1 MKESKLYVKYKVA
14 GVIKEEEAYQT
25 VDYSIEETCTS
36 NNVKLIISPKTEI
49 ELMAVELKYQHPAK
63 MGERFYV
70 NGYQA
75 WTTSREVT
83 IDDMQKGL
91 TPLTKF
97 TKTGFDLAALSGD
110 YYFVKYP
117 KKPGQFHSFTYTYYR
132 KENEVELYGSMNE
145 RTGFTVFYADMN
157 EGTFKVT
164 KDVEGVIINEPYEIL
179 NVNKYVGE
187 YDSVFDAYFQDLKC
201 PKPRIDHLA
210 GYTSWYNYFQKI
222 DEDIILRDLK
232 GIGRVKENV
241 GIFQIDDGYEPYVG
255 DWLDPS
261 PKFPNGMKY
270 IADKIHEEGYLAGIW
285 IAPFSAQH
293 NSRLTKEHP
302 DWLLKNKKGKLAKG
316 VFAWGGAYTLDIYN
330 EGAREYMR
338 NFFNVILNEW
348 GYDMVKLD
356 FLYSQCIHPRNGKSR
371 GQIMAEAMDF
381 LRECVGDKLL
391 LGCGVP
397 LGSCFGIVDACRISC
412 DVDLKYKGKFYNK
425 LGLNQELPS
434 AQNAMTNTIFRR
446 HLDGRAFCNDPDVF
460 FLRDFNLT
468 FTIQQKKLLAKVNNL
483 FGNVLFVSDDVGRYG
498 DEEIE
503 ILKKAFEKSQAMI
516 ISAEY
521 TDKDYVTIKY
531 LENGERKLLQFD
543 MLTGETSSEL
553 L

>member
-1 MKESKLYVKYKVA
+1 MKQSKLYIKYKVA
-14 GVIKEEEAYQT
+14 GVVYEEDLYQT
-25 VDYSIEETCTS
+25 NHYTIEETCS
-36 NNVKLIISPKTEI
+36 QDGVKLTIIPKQEM
-49 ELMAVELKYQHPAK
+49 ELVAVELKYLHPTK
-63 MGERFYV
+63 SGERFFI

-75 WTTSREVT
+75 WTTSKEVI
-83 IDDMQKGL
+83 IDDKQKGL
-91 TPLTKF
+91 TPITKF
-97 TKTGFDLAALSGD
+97 TKKGFELAALSGD
-110 YYFVKYP
+110 YNFVKYP
-117 KKPGQFHSFTYTYYR
+117 KKSGQFHSFTYTYYR
-132 KENEVELYGSMNE
+132 VENEVELYGSLNE
-145 RTGFTVFYADMN
+145 RTGFTIFYADMN
-157 EGTFKVT
+157 EGTFT
-164 KDVEGVIINEPYEIL
+164 IAKDVEGVVIGDAYEIL

-187 YDSVFDAYFQDLKC
+187 YDSVFDRYFADLNC
-201 PKPRIDHLA
+201 AKPRIDHLA

-222 DEDIILRDLK
+222 DENIILRDLK
-232 GIGRVKENV
+232 GIGRVKDYV
-241 GIFQIDDGYEPYVG
+241 GIFQIDDGYEPFVG

-270 IADKIHEEGYLAGIW
+270 IADEIHKEGYLAGIW

-293 NSRLTKEHP
+293 NSRLRKEHP
-302 DWLLKNKKGKLAKG
+302 EWLLKHPNGKLQKG
-316 VFAWGGAYTLDIYN
+316 VFAWGGAYTLDVYN
-330 EGAREYMR
+330 EEAREYMR
-338 NFFNVILNEW
+338 NFFDVILNEW

-356 FLYSQCIHPRNGKSR
+356 FLYSQCIYPRCGKSR

-397 LGSCFGIVDACRISC
+397 LGSCFGVVDACRISC

-425 LGLNQELPS
+425 LAINQELPS

-468 FTIQQKKLLAKVNNL
+468 FTMKQKKLLAKVNKM
-483 FGNVLFVSDDVGRYG
+483 FGNVLFVSDDVGKYG

-503 ILKKAFEKSQAMI
+503 IIKKAFEKSNIML

-521 TDKDYVTIKY
+521 IDKDYVTIKY
-531 LENGERKLLQFD
+531 IENGERKVLQFD

-553 L
+553 I

>member
-1 MKESKLYVKYKVA
+1 MKESKLYLKYKVA
-14 GVIKEEEAYQT
+14 GVVYEEDLYQT
-25 VDYSIEETCTS
+25 NHYTIEEVCS
-36 NNVKLIISPKTEI
+36 QEGVKLTLIPKQEM
-49 ELMAVELKYQHPAK
+49 ELIACELRYLHPARS
-63 MGERFYV
+63 GERFFI

-75 WTTSREVT
+75 WTTSREVI
-83 IDDMQKGL
+83 IDDKQKGL
-91 TPLTKF
+91 TPLTKY
-97 TKTGFDLAALSGD
+97 TKKGFELAALSGD
-110 YYFVKYP
+110 YNFVKYP
-117 KKPGQFHSFTYTYYR
+117 KNSGEFHSFTYTYYR
-132 KENEVELYGSMNE
+132 VENVVELYGSLTE
-145 RTGFTVFYADMN
+145 RTGFTIFYADMN
-157 EGTFKVT
+157 KGTFT
-164 KDVEGVIINEPYEIL
+164 IAKDVEGVVISDAYEVL
-179 NVNKYVGE
+179 NVKKYVGE
-187 YDSVFDAYFQDLKC
+187 YDNVFDRYFADLNC
-201 PKPRIDHLA
+201 AKPRIDHLA

-222 DEDIILRDLK
+222 DENIILRDLK
-232 GIGRVKENV
+232 GIGRVKEHT

-270 IADKIHEEGYLAGIW
+270 IADEVHKEGYLAGIW

-293 NSRLTKEHP
+293 NSRLRKEHP
-302 DWLLKNKKGKLAKG
+302 EWLLKHPNGKLQKG

-338 NFFNVILNEW
+338 NFFDVILNDW

-356 FLYSQCIHPRNGKSR
+356 FLYSQCIYPRNGKSR

-397 LGSCFGIVDACRISC
+397 LGSCFGVVDACRISC

-425 LGLNQELPS
+425 LGINQELPS

-468 FTIQQKKLLAKVNNL
+468 FTMKQKKLLAKVNNM

-503 ILKKAFEKSQAMI
+503 IIKKAFEKSNVMI

-521 TDKDYVTIKY
+521 TDNDYVTIKY
-531 LENGERKLLQFD
+531 LENGERKVLAFD
-543 MLTGETSSEL
+543 MLTGETNSEL
-553 L
+553 I

>member
-1 MKESKLYVKYKVA
+1 MKESKLYLKYKVA
-14 GVIKEEEAYQT
+14 GVVYEEDLYQT
-25 VDYSIEETCTS
+25 KHYTIEETCTA
-36 NNVKLIISPKTEI
+36 NGVKLVLIPKEEM
-49 ELMAVELKYQHPAK
+49 ELIKAELTYLHPTK
-63 MGERFYV
+63 NGERFYI

-75 WTTSREVT
+75 WTTSKEVT
-83 IDDMQKGL
+83 IDDKQKGM
-91 TPLTKF
+91 TPLTNY
-97 TKTGFDLAALSGD
+97 TKKGFELAALSGD
-110 YYFVKYP
+110 SNFVKYS
-117 KKPGQFHSFTYTYYR
+117 KKTGVFHSFTYTYYR
-132 KENEVELYGSMNE
+132 VENEVELYGSMNE
-145 RTGFTVFYADMN
+145 RTGFTIYYADMN
-157 EGTFKVT
+157 EGTFKIA
-164 KDVEGVIINEPYEIL
+164 KDVEGVIVSEAYELL

-187 YDSVFDAYFQDLKC
+187 YDSVFDSYFADLKC
-201 PKPRIDHLA
+201 PKPRIDHMA

-222 DEDIILRDLK
+222 DEKIILRDLE
-232 GIGRVKENV
+232 GIRRVKDSV
-241 GIFQIDDGYEPYVG
+241 SIFQIDDGYEPYVG

-270 IADKIHEEGYLAGIW
+270 IADKIHDEGYLAGIW

-302 DWLLKNKKGKLAKG
+302 EWLLKHPNGKLQTG

-330 EGAREYMR
+330 EEACAYMR
-338 NFFNVILNEW
+338 NFFDVILNEW

-356 FLYSQCIHPRNGKSR
+356 FLYSQCIYPRNGKSR

-397 LGSCFGIVDACRISC
+397 LGSCFGVVDACRISC
-412 DVDLKYKGKFYNK
+412 DVDLKYKGKFYNR
-425 LGLNQELPS
+425 LGINPELPS

-468 FTIQQKKLLAKVNNL
+468 FTMQQKKLLAKVNNL
-483 FGNVLFVSDDVGRYG
+483 FGNVLFVSDNVGWYG
-498 DEEIE
+498 DQEIE
-503 ILKKAFEKSQAMI
+503 IIQKAFAKSQAMI

-521 TDKDYVTIKY
+521 TDKDYITIKY
-531 LENGERKLLQFD
+531 LENGERKSLQFD

-553 L
+553 I